1 MIFILY
7 LQHLKSHDANLLN
20 VKFPLNNKFLDKI
33 RPVEGLPVYIT
44 KGRVSNVIKKR
55 GFRKITQLSGVVIA
69 IVIAGRNT
77 ITLEPTH
84 LPNAIIRAERM
95 QDGWNLSSIIA
106 NLKTFWL
113 SKESG
118 KTLMNRKRSSREA
131 DTARTCAIR

>member
-20 VKFPLNNKFLDKI
+20 VKFPLNNKFLNKI
-33 RPVEGLPVYIT
+33 RPVKGLPVYIT
-44 KGRVSNVIKKR
+44 KGRVSNVIKKL
-55 GFRKITQLSGVVIA
+55 GFRKMTQLSGVVVA
-69 IVIAGRNT
+69 IVTAGRNT

-95 QDGWNLSSIIA
+95 QDGWNLSCIIA
-106 NLKTFWL
+106 NLKTFSL